1 MNGAESLVSAALFSG
16 VDVCFTNFGTSEL
29 NLVLA
34 LDSKPGIRPIAT
46 LYEGVCTGAAD
57 GYGRMLD
64 KPAMS
69 LLHLGLGLANGVS
82 NLHNARR
89 AGTPMFTVVGELATW
104 HRQHDSIEAT
114 DIFGVAIPVSSWVRT
129 SWSSQTVAQD
139 TIDAL
144 EAAIEGQGAVLIVP
158 QDCQWNECEP
168 SVLTRPVFRFDPP
181 ESSLV
186 EEAAKMLVNGSP
198 SLVLLGGRAL
208 RERGLKAAA
217 VIREATG
224 CEIMAESF
232 ISRMERGPGLP
243 FLERV
248 PYFPEQATARLSR
261 FEQVIMAG
269 AKDPV
274 ATFGYKNGH
283 SRFLGDNHRILKL
296 AVERQDVE
304 SALEALADVL
314 RGTGK
319 NKNGVQAKPAP
330 ICPNASSFTGRLTPE
345 SACSVL
351 ANLQPEGAIIVE
363 EAVTSGGAYY
373 AASMNSPAHTLLS
386 VTGGSIGQGIPCA
399 VGAALACPDRP
410 VINLQADGSA
420 MYSLQG
426 LWTQAREGLN
436 VTTLICS
443 NRSYEILRL
452 EMKRGSHFPMGE
464 CSRTLTSLEYP
475 SLEWA
480 RLSSGMGVPGVCVT
494 TVEDLAVEL
503 KKAIEE
509 PGPHLIEMIL

>member
-1 MNGAESLVSAALFSG
+1 MNGAESLVSAALFAG

-34 LDSKPGIRPIAT
+34 LDSKPGIRPVAT

-64 KPAMS
+64 RPAMS

-104 HRQHDSIEAT
+104 HRQHDSIEAI

-129 SWSSQTVAQD
+129 CWSAQTVAQD
-139 TIDAL
+139 TIQGL
-144 EAAIEGQGAVLIVP
+144 ETAIKGQGAVLIVP

-168 SVLTRPVFRFDPP
+168 SVLTKPVFRFDAP

-186 EEAAKMLVNGSP
+186 EEAAKMLVNDSP

-217 VIREATG
+217 RIREATG

-243 FLERV
+243 FVERV
-248 PYFPEQATARLSR
+248 PYFPEHARARLAG

-274 ATFGYKNGH
+274 ATFGYKNGY
-283 SRFLGDNHRILKL
+283 SRFLGDNHTILKL
-296 AVERQDVE
+296 SDEFQDVE
-304 SALEALADVL
+304 AALEALAEL
-314 RGTGK
+314 LQGTRK
-319 NKNGVQAKPAP
+319 NRQVSPDKPTATVSIEP
-330 ICPNASSFTGRLTPE
+330 SLTGRLTPE
-345 SACSVL
+345 SACGVL

-373 AASMNSPAHTLLS
+373 AASRNAAAHTLLS
-386 VTGGSIGQGIPCA
+386 ITGGSIGQGIPCA

-436 VTTLICS
+436 VTTVICS

-452 EMKRGSHFPMGE
+452 EMKRGSNFPMGE
-464 CSRTLTSLEYP
+464 CSRTLTSLEDP

-480 RLSSGMGVPGVCVT
+480 RLSSGMGVPGVCVNT
-494 TVEDLAVEL
+494 AEDLAREL
-503 KKAIEE
+503 KKAMEE